1 MPCLLKQNINSS
13 DLVVIAAIHHQ
24 FSYSDTDV
32 NFLGTA
38 DIPIQ
43 LLRFPRFH
51 THLMMFKIL
60 GMIPNIRKT
69 PILTQFTNFPGS
81 HN

>member
-13 DLVVIAAIHHQ
+13 DLVVVVTAAIQHQ
-24 FSYSDTDV
+24 FSYSDTDM

-69 PILTQFTNFPGS
+69 PI
-81 HN
+81 